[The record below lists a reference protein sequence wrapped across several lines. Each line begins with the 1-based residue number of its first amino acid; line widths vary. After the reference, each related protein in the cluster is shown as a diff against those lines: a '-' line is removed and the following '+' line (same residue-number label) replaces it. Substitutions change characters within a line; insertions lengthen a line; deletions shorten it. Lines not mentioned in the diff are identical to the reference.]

1 MEEFSIELGAKL
13 KLNNLQE
20 QINKASSNLKPLEIT
35 INTEKSEKKITAL
48 TEQISKLNNEF
59 KIMENIGSLSSNLDV
74 INKSLK
80 SIATVIDKINK
91 ADGFNNLGKG
101 LSSFAPVAEMIKNE
115 LSSIK
120 TTMESFKGFNLN
132 FDIKPTISKDAL
144 SVAKENAL
152 FELRQQLNAIESVYM
167 QYTKAENVID
177 AAVKA
182 FRGTEFGTKN
192 NVLKSGLIAHDESLT
207 INQQISAVQNY
218 INMLQQGAK
227 TIEGINLTSV
237 TSAFTK
243 TADEI
248 VASSSK
254 ISSGEQMLSDET
266 NQLKKIFGSGI
277 DAEKLTTQLDTIKVS
292 IDNVSTAI
300 SGIKFDDSTLQA
312 FRETIGSLNTTIQQ
326 LSKSITELDGKSI
339 ISKTATT
346 GIAQTTQE
354 IQKAEA
360 ETQKL
365 KQTTEQIKPIGNVLV
380 NPDVIKSFEDK
391 VQQVIYS
398 EKELEKITRET
409 FGQFG
414 DVTTNTTKTVS
425 HEIDTF
431 AVKIKNLKTNI
442 TETLRFR
449 LNPDSGYYKYQ
460 GSSGSDNYARQQEV
474 INKQI
479 EKNNAAVTNYTAT
492 LNKLEKEYQDVNATK
507 PIQDTN
513 HLETLK
519 NLLDIAREKV
529 DALKTATKEHYAT
542 TEASAKSAI
551 TAFET
556 QIRLFR
562 QEEYAANQLRAK
574 PIETIKAEQVE
585 LLRKFRAEIEAS
597 GIAFNKFKTFNIS
610 QLSGKVNGI
619 TDKQSLMD
627 YLNSLSVAQAE
638 FKALQAEQK
647 NYSQMQKASADKEKA
662 VLKEV
667 ENEYQNL
674 ISLVGQIGKKR
685 ISLFGLDS
693 ESEKDIP
700 KITRIKEE
708 LRDLYTQYAKAKMTF
723 TTNFP
728 TYNLDELKV
737 KWQGILRSIELVKNE
752 TIGNIAYKSSQEE
765 INKEAT
771 AYKELLSSFDKY
783 KAERIALSKISK
795 DSPEYSVV
803 SQQVN
808 KLLSEYQKLRTEF
821 TANYPTHNLDELNN
835 KLQELDYN
843 LNRVQSKKTHKLNE
857 KELAQLDAT
866 EVEKYNQAL
875 KQMAD
880 EQNSRIIQE
889 KNQYK
894 ELISLVNQLG
904 TAQKELSRT
913 KIDNPEYGTVLQRVQ
928 QLSSAYQKA
937 KMEFISAYPTHPLD
951 ELKAKLE
958 EIGYVVQKNNDKQ
971 LGKQQTVLFNELNRV
986 GKEMDFIQ
994 VKLQTLKSSSGINE
1008 HTEQI
1013 KELERQLVTLETI
1026 YQEVM
1031 TQINNNGGL
1040 TDNQYAKIYTDIE
1053 MLDAKLKEISAS
1065 AIDAQTKLSNSIKG
1079 DISNGTLN
1087 NQIQTIENDYRR
1099 LGLTEEQIAQKTQTL
1114 KSLLKTMGASD
1125 DIESVTRD
1133 YTAFGQELVK
1143 VQNDVKALRR
1153 EQQKAID
1160 EANLANNRQTLNSQ
1174 IDVWLKKNSAAASQ
1188 FGVRLR
1194 EIQQELLTADGTK
1207 LTALKR
1213 EFQEIK
1219 RQAELA
1225 GKATMTLGDRLKSKL
1240 GSLATYFS
1248 ATMMISYAIQGVR
1261 AMYQNVLDV
1270 DTAMTELYRVTDLTG
1285 QQYSQLYDNM
1295 VAGAKKYG
1303 VALNDIIESTA
1314 SWVRLG
1320 FEANTASQLAEITA
1334 MYQHVTDL
1342 DNDTAVK
1349 NLVTAYK
1356 GYQEELLQVSDG
1368 DSAKA
1373 VTRVADVYDKLGNE
1387 FAVTAADVGEGLRR
1401 SASSLEMAGN
1411 SFEEAAGMSTG
1422 ITEVTQNAEQAGTS
1436 LNVVSLRLRG
1446 MKGQLEE
1453 IGEEV
1458 DENVES
1464 ISKMQTHI
1472 LNLTHGKVNIF
1483 KDNGEFKSTYQ
1494 IFKEISQIW
1503 NDLTDTSRADLLET
1517 IAGKQ
1522 RSNSIAALV
1531 NNWSNV
1537 EKAVEAASNAEGT
1550 AAAENEK
1557 YMQSMQGK
1565 LDAFNA
1571 SWQALSNTF
1580 LSSDL
1585 LKVLIDMLTGV
1596 VNNIDGITDSIGV
1609 LGTALTAVGITA
1621 FIKNLD

>member
-13 KLNNLQE
+13 KLDSLQE

-48 TEQISKLNNEF
+48 TEQISKLNNGF
-59 KIMENIGSLSSNLDV
+59 KIMENMGSLSSNLDV
-74 INKSLK
+74 IDKSLR

-120 TTMESFKGFNLN
+120 TAMESFKGFNLN
-132 FDIKPTISKDAL
+132 FDIKPTIGKDAL

-177 AAVKA
+177 AAVRA
-182 FRGTEFGTKN
+182 FRGTEFATKN

-237 TSAFTK
+237 TSTFTK

-248 VASSSK
+248 VASASK
-254 ISSGEQMLSDET
+254 INSGEQMLSDET

-292 IDNVSTAI
+292 IDGVSTAI
-300 SGIKFDDSTLQA
+300 SGIKFDDSTLNS
-312 FRETIGSLNTTIQQ
+312 FENTIQSLNNVVNQLNQSINTLNNNPLLPKTNNLLNNNLPQQMKQSGNNAGQQFANGFNGAINGIDLHNGGIGHVNGMLQQ
-326 LSKSITELDGKSI
+326 LGFDRKSLGVITENLGNMKLQIDSI
-339 ISKTATT
+339 KTTMLSSGDIRITVAGTDELLRSVQIVRDFDKETGNVINTSKTF
-346 GIAQTTQE
+346 
-354 IQKAEA
+354 IQNFEQQ
-360 ETQKL
+360 ETQI
-365 KQTTEQIKPIGNVLV
+365 Q
-380 NPDVIKSFEDK
+380 
-391 VQQVIYS
+391 
-398 EKELEKITRET
+398 R
-409 FGQFG
+409 
-414 DVTTNTTKTVS
+414 NTTA
-425 HEIDTF
+425 I
-431 AVKIKNLKTNI
+431 
-442 TETLRFR
+442 
-449 LNPDSGYYKYQ
+449 
-460 GSSGSDNYARQQEV
+460 
-474 INKQI
+474 
-479 EKNNAAVTNYTAT
+479 TNYTT
-492 LNKLEKEYQDVNATK
+492 KLEKLRKDYEDKNAPK
-507 PIQDTN
+507 PIQDESHLKRLNDLRTAAIN
-513 HLETLK
+513 QVNALNSANKENYSSMDALAKQAISNLET
-519 NLLDIAREKV
+519 E
-529 DALKTATKEHYAT
+529 
-542 TEASAKSAI
+542 
-551 TAFET
+551 
-556 QIRLFR
+556 IRLLR
-562 QEEYAANQLRAK
+562 NEEYAANQLRAK
-574 PIETIKAEQVE
+574 PIETIKSEQVE

-597 GIAFNKFKTFNIS
+597 GIAFDKFKIFNIG

-627 YLNSLSVAQAE
+627 YLNSFSVAQAE

-662 VLKEV
+662 TLKEV
-667 ENEYQNL
+667 ENEYQRL
-674 ISLVGQIGKKR
+674 IQLAGQVGSTRNQ
-685 ISLFGLDS
+685 LFGLDTNSS
-693 ESEKDIP
+693 EYAIVKQRLVDI
-700 KITRIKEE
+700 
-708 LRDLYTQYAKAKMTF
+708 YTEYSKLKMAF
-723 TTNFP
+723 TTAYP
-728 TYNLDELKV
+728 THNLDELNAKLSEVYYNVQRNNAHLSNQQAV
-737 KWQGILRSIELVKNE
+737 KD
-752 TIGNIAYKSSQEE
+752 
-765 INKEAT
+765 EAT

-808 KLLSEYQKLRTEF
+808 KLLGDYQKLRTEF
-821 TANYPTHNLDELNN
+821 TANYPTHNLDELNA
-835 KLQELDYN
+835 KLQELDYS

-857 KELAQLDAT
+857 KELAQLDAA
-866 EVEKYNQAL
+866 EVERYNQTL
-875 KQMAD
+875 KRMAD

-889 KNQYK
+889 ENQYK

-913 KIDNPEYGTVLQRVQ
+913 KIDSPEYDTVLSRVQ
-928 QLSSAYQKA
+928 QLSAAYQRA

-958 EIGYVVQKNNDKQ
+958 EIGYVIQKNNDKQ
-971 LGKQQTVLFNELNRV
+971 LGKQQTALFNELSRV
-986 GKEMDFIQ
+986 SKEMDSIQ
-994 VKLQTLKSSSGINE
+994 IKLQTLKSASGTNE

-1013 KELERQLVTLETI
+1013 KELERQLAKLETV

-1065 AIDAQTKLSNSIKG
+1065 AVDAQNKLKSSIKT
-1079 DISNGTLN
+1079 DISNGTLE
-1087 NQIQTIENDYRR
+1087 NQIQTIENDYRK
-1099 LGLTEEQIAQKTQTL
+1099 LGLTEDEIAQKTQTL
-1114 KSLLKTMGASD
+1114 KSLLSTMDASD
-1125 DIESVTRD
+1125 DIESVTKD
-1133 YTAFGQELVK
+1133 YTTFGQEVVK

-1153 EQQKAID
+1153 EQQKAKD

-1225 GKATMTLGDRLKSKL
+1225 GKATMTLGDKLKSKL

-1285 QQYSQLYDNM
+1285 QQYNQLYDKM
-1295 VAGAKKYG
+1295 VAGAKEYG
-1303 VALNDIIESTA
+1303 VALNNIIEATA

-1320 FEANTASQLAEITA
+1320 FDANTASQLAEVTA

-1368 DSAKA
+1368 DSTKA
-1373 VTRVADVYDKLGNE
+1373 VTKIADAYDKLGNE
-1387 FAVTAADVGEGLRR
+1387 FAVTAADVGESLRR

-1422 ITEVTQNAEQAGTS
+1422 IAEVTQNAEQAGTT

-1472 LNLTHGKVNIF
+1472 LNLTNGKVNIF
-1483 KDNGEFKSTYQ
+1483 KDNGDFKSTYQ
-1494 IFKEISQIW
+1494 IFKEISAIYD
-1503 NDLTDTSRADLLET
+1503 NLTDTSRADLLET
-1517 IAGKQ
+1517 VAGKQ
-1522 RSNSIAALV
+1522 RSNAVAALIS
-1531 NNWSNV
+1531 NWSNV

-1565 LDAFNA
+1565 LDSLNA
-1571 SWQALSNTF
+1571 SLQALSNTV

-1585 LKVLIDMLTGV
+1585 IKFLVDGLSGIVDIV
-1596 VNNIDGITDSIGV
+1596 DGITHSFGV
-1609 LGTALTAVGITA
+1609 LGTTIATIGIVA